1 VDVDWVRARIPTY
14 SRSLDKRAVK
24 SRASVAIPIHRWS
37 IIVSDIDFRG
47 LSNIRQVLGVVPVL
61 GDRVMI
67 DPTAVVM
74 GDVHLGDD
82 ASVWPHAAMRGDVQV
97 IRIGARTNIQDGAV
111 LHVTHDGPYNPGGY
125 ALHIGDDVTVG
136 HRALLHGCTVGN
148 KVLVGMGAI
157 VMDMVTVEDEVMIA
171 AGALVTPGKRL
182 RSGFLYAGSPAKE
195 VRPLS
200 EEERRFLPYS
210 AAGYVSLKD
219 RYLSST

>member
-1 VDVDWVRARIPTY
+1 
-14 SRSLDKRAVK
+14 
-24 SRASVAIPIHRWS
+24 
-37 IIVSDIDFRG
+37 VSDIDFRG
-47 LSNIRQVLGVVPVL
+47 LSNIRQVLGIVPVL
-61 GDRVMI
+61 GDRVLI

-82 ASVWPHAAMRGDVQV
+82 ASVWPHAAMRGDVQI

-125 ALHIGDDVTVG
+125 ALHIGEDVTIG

-195 VRPLS
+195 VRPLN
-200 EEERRFLPYS
+200 EEERQFLPYS